1 MKTTIILLVLGGL
14 LFISWNTLT
23 TTKTEMQNY
32 QVLKKYKGFEV
43 RMYPP
48 AVFASVTK
56 QGEMMDIG
64 NQGFR
69 DLAGYIFGDNQEG
82 NKIAMT
88 APVYINPDKEDK
100 NKSEM
105 SFVMPQEYSL
115 NNLPQPKNSSIKL
128 WKSDSVVVAVLTFG
142 GFANNKDIAKKQ
154 EELKALILES
164 KLQHKNNFKYMS
176 YNPPYQLVNRRN
188 EVSVDLVNF

>member
-1 MKTTIILLVLGGL
+1 MGGIFFL
-14 LFISWNTLT
+14 SWKTLT

-32 QVLKKYKGFEV
+32 QVLKKYNGFEV
-43 RMYPP
+43 RLYPP
-48 AVFASVTK
+48 ATFASVSK
-56 QGEMMDIG
+56 EGQMMDIG

-69 DLAGYIFGDNQEG
+69 DLAGYIFGDNVEG

-88 APVYINPDKEDK
+88 APVYINPDKENQ

-105 SFVMPQEYSL
+105 SFVMPHDYDLS
-115 NNLPQPKNSSIKL
+115 NLPQPKNNNIKL
-128 WKSDSVVVAVLTFG
+128 WKSDSIVVAVLSFG

-154 EELKALILES
+154 YELKSLVNENH
-164 KLQHKNNFKYMS
+164 LQHKGNFKYMS

-188 EVSVDLVNF
+188 EVSVELVNL